1 MISEILAGIAKKVS
15 TKAVSRIMSESLA
28 ESIKDAEINVQK
40 KLHRVIQHNV
50 NIAMRKL
57 KRELMHS
64 CMMMFSFGL
73 VMFGVLLMLS
83 KYFSIQYILISAG
96 FILFSITIISK

>member
-15 TKAVSRIMSESLA
+15 TKTVSKIMSDSFA
-28 ESIKDAEINVQK
+28 ESMKDVEINMQK
-40 KLHRVIQHNV
+40 KLHRIVQHNV

-57 KRELMHS
+57 KRELIHS

-83 KYFSIQYILISAG
+83 KYFSIQYILLSAG